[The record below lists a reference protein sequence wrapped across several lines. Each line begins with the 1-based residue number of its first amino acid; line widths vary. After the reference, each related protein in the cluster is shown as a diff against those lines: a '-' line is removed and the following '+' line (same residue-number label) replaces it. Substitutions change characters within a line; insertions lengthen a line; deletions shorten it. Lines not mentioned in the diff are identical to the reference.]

1 MASDPSD
8 NGLNAGLAQ
17 TAYPEVAPGQWNSAA
32 QAWQLPDAATTVV
45 RPSKPLSDDRLFDL
59 GVISPEEYQRR
70 TGRLSPYTGLQ
81 SGLFPRTQAA
91 LNSGA
96 PYLQQA
102 VGAGMD
108 LASLP
113 GRAYASLGGLP
124 NETYAQALAR
134 VSSPE
139 SSEKAYQIADNMFR
153 DPSTALIP
161 LGLGLAGK
169 LPAVASGIE
178 ALGTAGRVGL
188 DAAANTVAQMGN
200 EYSETGTTSNPLGSG
215 LMNAAMDVGVRG
227 MGGLGSKIAGM
238 ISPEESAANF
248 KRWFAGSKAVDDSYG
263 KPVPFYHGT
272 SNSGFDVFDA
282 TANGGKG
289 LMGEGA
295 YFTSNPDVASGY
307 AAKGNGASP
316 GVYKTYLSIKN
327 PIDMDA
333 KPDAAQWEKMFPGI
347 SDYIGNDWKPNK
359 NEDYLNAF
367 TEMAKDNGL
376 PDYEATQALREGFE
390 GAGYDGLTH
399 IGGGRYGNKTTP
411 PHKVFIAFDPTQI
424 KSAIGNSGAWDPNN
438 PDIADLIPLEQ
449 PKLSKMIANKGG
461 ISPEESKINFDKWFG
476 ESKVV
481 DDAGNPLTVY
491 HGTDQSFDSF
501 DPSKLGALT
510 GVESAK
516 KGFFFTDNPENAGF
530 YAGWTP
536 SKEGYDYVNNLVNE
550 KKDRVNNI
558 ESAIADLRRGRNRKL
573 KVVDNDDA
581 SMNDEDLLKLGYSK
595 DEISLHRTREN
606 LLNSLADATNELKA
620 AQTLGIANSIGRN
633 FKTGMSPNIMPVNLN
648 IDNPLIHNQNSQ
660 YRDITFS
667 DLIDQAKNAGNN
679 GVIIRGTEDPLRGSV
694 YIPFDPTQIKS
705 SIGNRGTWDPSDP
718 NITHLTPGLSVG
730 AFPSF
735 ATLLANR
742 VNNTA
747 RQAAMQQ
754 GQQIFGGQQ

>member
-1 MASDPSD
+1 MANDPSD
-8 NGLNAGLAQ
+8 SGLGAGLAQ

-32 QAWQLPDAATTVV
+32 QAWQLPPATATVV
-45 RPSKPLSDDRLFDL
+45 HPSRPLSDDRLFDL

-91 LNSGA
+91 LNNDS

-102 VGAGMD
+102 VSAGMD

-124 NETYAQALAR
+124 NESYGQALAR
-134 VSSPE
+134 VSSPD
-139 SSEKAYQIADNMFR
+139 SAEKAYQIADNMFR

-169 LPAVASGIE
+169 IPAVASGIK

-188 DAAANTVAQMGN
+188 DAAANTAAQMGN
-200 EYSETGTTSNPLGSG
+200 EYSTTGTTSNPLGSG

-227 MGGLGSKIAGM
+227 MGGLGSKLARM
-238 ISPEESAANF
+238 VSPEESAANF

-263 KPVPFYHGT
+263 RPIPFYHGT

-307 AAKGNGASP
+307 AAKGGGASP

-333 KPDAAQWEKMFPGI
+333 KPDPQQWEKMFPGI

-367 TEMAKDNGL
+367 TEMARDNGL

-399 IGGGRYGNKTTP
+399 IGGGRYGDKITR
-411 PHKVFIAFDPTQI
+411 PHKVFVAFYPTQI
-424 KSAIGNSGAWDPNN
+424 KSAIGN
-438 PDIADLIPLEQ
+438 
-449 PKLSKMIANKGG
+449 
-461 ISPEESKINFDKWFG
+461 
-476 ESKVV
+476 
-481 DDAGNPLTVY
+481 
-491 HGTDQSFDSF
+491 
-501 DPSKLGALT
+501 
-510 GVESAK
+510 
-516 KGFFFTDNPENAGF
+516 
-530 YAGWTP
+530 
-536 SKEGYDYVNNLVNE
+536 
-550 KKDRVNNI
+550 
-558 ESAIADLRRGRNRKL
+558 
-573 KVVDNDDA
+573 
-581 SMNDEDLLKLGYSK
+581 
-595 DEISLHRTREN
+595 
-606 LLNSLADATNELKA
+606 
-620 AQTLGIANSIGRN
+620 
-633 FKTGMSPNIMPVNLN
+633 
-648 IDNPLIHNQNSQ
+648 
-660 YRDITFS
+660 
-667 DLIDQAKNAGNN
+667 
-679 GVIIRGTEDPLRGSV
+679 
-694 YIPFDPTQIKS
+694 
-705 SIGNRGTWDPSDP
+705 RGTWDPNDP
-718 NITHLTPGLSVG
+718 NITHFAPGLSAG
-730 AFPSF
+730 AFPNF
-735 ATLLANR
+735 ASLLANR

-747 RQAAMQQ
+747 RQAVMQQ
-754 GQQIFGGQQ
+754 GQQTFGGQQ